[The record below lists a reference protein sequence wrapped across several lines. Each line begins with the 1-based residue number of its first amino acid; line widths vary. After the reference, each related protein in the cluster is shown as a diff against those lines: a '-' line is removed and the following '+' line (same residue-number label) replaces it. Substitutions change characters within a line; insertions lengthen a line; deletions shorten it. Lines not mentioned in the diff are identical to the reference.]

1 MQLAELSAEE
11 RDYLSRPLPL
21 ADAFAPALVKHL
33 SCVLGARM
41 KQTVQVQAAHQC
53 ADLDIAKI
61 TVPQISWDNALD
73 TLWLHARL
81 GRSNASVQTPSS
93 ALTKNLLRTLQ
104 LGLAEAWISFPSAN
118 TPNADWSLRMQIT
131 AMNNNT
137 IAATLLIRLPSSR
150 DMNQWA
156 QHIIRHAS

>member
-21 ADAFAPALVKHL
+21 ADAFAPSLVKRF
-33 SCVLGARM
+33 SCVLAARM
-41 KQTVQVQAAHQC
+41 KQAVQVQAAPHP
-53 ADLDIAKI
+53 ANPDLSAI
-61 TVPQISWDNALD
+61 TVPQISWDHALD

-81 GRSNASVQTPSS
+81 GRSNASVQPPSS
-93 ALTKNLLRTLQ
+93 AMTKNLLRTLQ
-104 LGLAEAWISFPSAN
+104 LSLAEAWISLPSAN

-137 IAATLLIRLPSSR
+137 IAATLLIRLPTSR